1 MEYIIGFVINF
12 LNFFACDN
20 LMSAFF
26 KTNAKKHKKF
36 IAYLIKFIL
45 MNIVFEQVMS
55 GMSIPKAALVL
66 VTDFVLFFSIY
77 RTPYLTVVLLMWRV
91 ISSTFEYMAISVC
104 VLPLNISLERIFA
117 DPFIFTA
124 VAVTYNGAL
133 YISSLIIKLWV
144 KNNLNIKYISKKEWL
159 LLAGYP
165 FTNYLVVY
173 IMLYDAFNRN
183 DIRMSVLIIS
193 VMLILL
199 SMLMFYLFSEIS
211 KSNMAKQELIAKERE
226 EIAKQ
231 EYLNA
236 VQSAYQKQ
244 RRLTHDFNRE
254 LATLKSILELKD
266 YTKLETY
273 LNKLVGNSQK
283 NRLVVLTHNTII
295 DAILNQKYTEAKNQ
309 GIGMEF
315 ILDDLA
321 GLPMSDEDIVIIL
334 TNLIDNAMNAAKKA
348 DLKMIQVFMSYDKK
362 EFLCAVKNS
371 VAEKVPIENNEV
383 MLKPADIY
391 HGFGLKNV
399 RSVLSK
405 YDSIY
410 SLESTDDRF
419 IFTMLIYF

>member
-1 MEYIIGFVINF
+1 
-12 LNFFACDN
+12 
-20 LMSAFF
+20 MSAFF
-26 KTNAKKHKKF
+26 KTDAKKYKKF
-36 IAYLIKFIL
+36 IAYIIKFIL
-45 MNIVFEQVMS
+45 LNIVFEQVMS
-55 GMSIPKAALVL
+55 GMSIPKAVLVL

-104 VLPLNISLERIFA
+104 VLPLNISLERILT

-124 VAVTYNGAL
+124 VTVTYNGAL

-321 GLPMSDEDIVIIL
+321 GLPMSDEDIVIVL

-383 MLKPADIY
+383 MLKPTDIY

>member
-1 MEYIIGFVINF
+1 MWDVI
-12 LNFFACDN
+12 CG
-20 LMSAFF
+20 AFEF
-26 KTNAKKHKKF
+26 
-36 IAYLIKFIL
+36 
-45 MNIVFEQVMS
+45 
-55 GMSIPKAALVL
+55 
-66 VTDFVLFFSIY
+66 
-77 RTPYLTVVLLMWRV
+77 
-91 ISSTFEYMAISVC
+91 MATSVC

-124 VAVTYNGAL
+124 VAVAYNGAL

-193 VMLILL
+193 VMLIIL

-334 TNLIDNAMNAAKKA
+334 TNLIDNAMNAAKKV

-383 MLKPADIY
+383 MLKPTDIY

>member
-1 MEYIIGFVINF
+1 
-12 LNFFACDN
+12 
-20 LMSAFF
+20 MSAFF

-77 RTPYLTVVLLMWRV
+77 RTPYLTDVLLMWRV

-193 VMLILL
+193 VMLIIL

-383 MLKPADIY
+383 MLKPTDIY

>member
-26 KTNAKKHKKF
+26 KTSANKYKKF

-45 MNIVFEQVMS
+45 LNIVFEQVMN
-55 GMSIPKAALVL
+55 GMSIPKALLVFL
-66 VTDFVLFFSIY
+66 VCFVLFY
-77 RTPYLTVVLLMWRV
+77 YLYKTLYVTVILFMWEV
-91 ISSTFEYMAISVC
+91 ISAAFEFMAISTC
-104 VLPLNISLERIFA
+104 ILLLNISLETIFA

-173 IMLYDAFNRN
+173 TILYDAIGKN
-183 DIRMSVLIIS
+183 DIRMSALIIS
-193 VMLILL
+193 LMLIFL

-231 EYLNA
+231 EYINA

-266 YTKLETY
+266 YAKLETY

-309 GIGMEF
+309 DIGMEF
-315 ILDDLA
+315 VLDDLA
-321 GLPMSDEDIVIIL
+321 GLPMRDEDIVIIL
-334 TNLIDNAMNAAKKA
+334 TNIIDNAMNAAKKA

-362 EFLCAVKNS
+362 ELLCAVKNS
-371 VAEKVPIENNEV
+371 IAEKVPIENNEV
-383 MLKPADIY
+383 MLEPADIY

-399 RSVLSK
+399 RSVLSH

>member
-1 MEYIIGFVINF
+1 
-12 LNFFACDN
+12 
-20 LMSAFF
+20 MSAFF
-26 KTNAKKHKKF
+26 KTDAKKYKKF

-45 MNIVFEQVMS
+45 MNIVFEQVMN
-55 GMSIPKAALVL
+55 GMSIPKAILVFL
-66 VTDFVLFFSIY
+66 IRFVLFLYLY
-77 RTPYLTVVLLMWRV
+77 RTPYITIILLMWDV
-91 ISSTFEYMAISVC
+91 ICGAFEFMATSVC

-124 VAVTYNGAL
+124 VAVAYNGAL

-193 VMLILL
+193 VMLIIL

-315 ILDDLA
+315 VLDDLA

-383 MLKPADIY
+383 MLKPTDIY

>member
-26 KTNAKKHKKF
+26 KTDAKKYKKF
-36 IAYLIKFIL
+36 IAYIIKFIL
-45 MNIVFEQVMS
+45 LYIVFEQVMS

-104 VLPLNISLERIFA
+104 VLPLNISLERILA

-124 VAVTYNGAL
+124 VTVTYNGAL

-193 VMLILL
+193 VMLIIL

-283 NRLVVLTHNTII
+283 TGLWCLPTTLLLT
-295 DAILNQKYTEAKNQ
+295 QY
-309 GIGMEF
+309 
-315 ILDDLA
+315 
-321 GLPMSDEDIVIIL
+321 
-334 TNLIDNAMNAAKKA
+334 
-348 DLKMIQVFMSYDKK
+348 
-362 EFLCAVKNS
+362 
-371 VAEKVPIENNEV
+371 
-383 MLKPADIY
+383 
-391 HGFGLKNV
+391 
-399 RSVLSK
+399 
-405 YDSIY
+405 
-410 SLESTDDRF
+410 
-419 IFTMLIYF
+419 

>member
-26 KTNAKKHKKF
+26 KTNAKKNKKF

-193 VMLILL
+193 VMLIIL

-211 KSNMAKQELIAKERE
+211 KSNMAKQ
-226 EIAKQ
+226 
-231 EYLNA
+231 
-236 VQSAYQKQ
+236 
-244 RRLTHDFNRE
+244 
-254 LATLKSILELKD
+254 
-266 YTKLETY
+266 
-273 LNKLVGNSQK
+273 
-283 NRLVVLTHNTII
+283 
-295 DAILNQKYTEAKNQ
+295 
-309 GIGMEF
+309 
-315 ILDDLA
+315 
-321 GLPMSDEDIVIIL
+321 
-334 TNLIDNAMNAAKKA
+334 
-348 DLKMIQVFMSYDKK
+348 
-362 EFLCAVKNS
+362 
-371 VAEKVPIENNEV
+371 
-383 MLKPADIY
+383 
-391 HGFGLKNV
+391 
-399 RSVLSK
+399 
-405 YDSIY
+405 
-410 SLESTDDRF
+410 
-419 IFTMLIYF
+419 

>member
-1 MEYIIGFVINF
+1 
-12 LNFFACDN
+12 
-20 LMSAFF
+20 
-26 KTNAKKHKKF
+26 
-36 IAYLIKFIL
+36 
-45 MNIVFEQVMS
+45 
-55 GMSIPKAALVL
+55 
-66 VTDFVLFFSIY
+66 
-77 RTPYLTVVLLMWRV
+77 
-91 ISSTFEYMAISVC
+91 MAISVC
-104 VLPLNISLERIFA
+104 VLPLNISLERILA

-193 VMLILL
+193 VMLIIL

-383 MLKPADIY
+383 MLKPTDIY

>member
-1 MEYIIGFVINF
+1 
-12 LNFFACDN
+12 
-20 LMSAFF
+20 MSAFF
-26 KTNAKKHKKF
+26 KTDAKKYKKF
-36 IAYLIKFIL
+36 IAYIIKFIL
-45 MNIVFEQVMS
+45 LYIVFEQVMS

-104 VLPLNISLERIFA
+104 VLPLNISLERILA

-124 VAVTYNGAL
+124 VTVTYNGAL

-144 KNNLNIKYISKKEWL
+144 KTNLNIKYISKKEWL

-173 IMLYDAFNRN
+173 TILYDAISKN
-183 DIRMSVLIIS
+183 DIRMSALIIS
-193 VMLILL
+193 VMLIIL

-315 ILDDLA
+315 VLDDLA

-362 EFLCAVKNS
+362 ELLCAVKNS

-383 MLKPADIY
+383 MLKPTDIY

>member
-1 MEYIIGFVINF
+1 
-12 LNFFACDN
+12 
-20 LMSAFF
+20 MSAFF
-26 KTNAKKHKKF
+26 KTDAKKYKKF

-45 MNIVFEQVMS
+45 MNIVFEQVMN
-55 GMSIPKAALVL
+55 GMSIPKAILVFL
-66 VTDFVLFFSIY
+66 IRFVLFLYLY
-77 RTPYLTVVLLMWRV
+77 RTPYITIILLMWDV
-91 ISSTFEYMAISVC
+91 ICGAFEFMATSVC

-124 VAVTYNGAL
+124 VAVAYNGAL

-193 VMLILL
+193 VMLIIL

-315 ILDDLA
+315 VLDDLA

-362 EFLCAVKNS
+362 ELLCAVKNS

-383 MLKPADIY
+383 MLKPTDIY

>member
-1 MEYIIGFVINF
+1 
-12 LNFFACDN
+12 
-20 LMSAFF
+20 MSAFF
-26 KTNAKKHKKF
+26 KTDAKKYKKF

-45 MNIVFEQVMS
+45 MNIVFEQVMN
-55 GMSIPKAALVL
+55 GMSIPKAILVFL
-66 VTDFVLFFSIY
+66 IRFVLFLYLY
-77 RTPYLTVVLLMWRV
+77 RTPYITIILLMWDV
-91 ISSTFEYMAISVC
+91 ICGAFEFMATSVC

-124 VAVTYNGAL
+124 VAVAYNGAL

-173 IMLYDAFNRN
+173 IMLYDACNRN

-193 VMLILL
+193 VMLIIL

-315 ILDDLA
+315 VLDDLA

-383 MLKPADIY
+383 MLKPTDIY

>member
-1 MEYIIGFVINF
+1 
-12 LNFFACDN
+12 
-20 LMSAFF
+20 
-26 KTNAKKHKKF
+26 
-36 IAYLIKFIL
+36 

-193 VMLILL
+193 VMLIIL

-383 MLKPADIY
+383 MLKPTDIY